1 MKEEDEVTKIRLA
14 KPILMRKNIKTPKEI
29 K

>member
-1 MKEEDEVTKIRLA
+1 MKEEDELIKTRLA